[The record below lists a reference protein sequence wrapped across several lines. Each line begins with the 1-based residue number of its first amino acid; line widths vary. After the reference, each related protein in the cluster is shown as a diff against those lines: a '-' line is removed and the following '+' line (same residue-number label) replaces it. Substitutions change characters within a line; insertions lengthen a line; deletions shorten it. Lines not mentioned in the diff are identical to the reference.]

1 MRIGRHTRRIRL
13 QKIARSTAGPPLRPR
28 IYRIVTIRG
37 PHTQR
42 VLRVVLV
49 LGAVLGACA
58 AGTSPAATPSA
69 GTPLA
74 RHAPLPLFDAH
85 IHYSEPAWSIL
96 TPQQAIA
103 RLREAGVVRAI
114 VSSSP
119 DEGTLKLH
127 EAAPDMVVP
136 FLRPYRGEIGPS
148 AWARDGTTVA
158 YVRSRYRPGLHRGI
172 GEIHLSAGDVDL
184 PVVRQVVEFAV
195 AEKLWLQIHTDARGI
210 EEVMRGP
217 ASGTRVLWAHAGQFA
232 TPAEIARLLERYPQ
246 MWVELA
252 GRSDIGT
259 ADGIDGAWR
268 DLFLRFPDRFMAG
281 SDTWINAQW
290 ERLVDIE
297 RSNQAW
303 LAQLPPDLARRIAS
317 GTAEALFP
325 LSR

>member
-1 MRIGRHTRRIRL
+1 MRAL
-13 QKIARSTAGPPLRPR
+13 A
-28 IYRIVTIRG
+28 
-37 PHTQR
+37 
-42 VLRVVLV
+42 VVAALV
-49 LGAVLGACA
+49 LACA
-58 AGTSPAATPSA
+58 PPPPAGVTASPRPADTTAPARPATAAGAAT
-69 GTPLA
+69 
-74 RHAPLPLFDAH
+74 LPLFDAH

-103 RLREAGVVRAI
+103 RLREAGVTRAV

-119 DEGTLKLH
+119 DEGTMKLY
-127 EAAPDMVVP
+127 EAAPEMVVP

-158 YVRSRYRPGLHRGI
+158 YVRSKYRPGIHRGI

-184 PVVRQVVEFAV
+184 PVVRQVIQLAV

-259 ADGIDGAWR
+259 ADGIDAAWR
-268 DLFLRFPDRFMAG
+268 DLFVRFPDRFMAG
-281 SDTWINAQW
+281 SDTWINPQW
-290 ERLVDIE
+290 ERLAEIHTST
-297 RSNQAW
+297 RSW
-303 LAQLPPDLARRIAS
+303 LAQLPADLARRIAS
-317 GTAEALFP
+317 GNAEALFP
-325 LSR
+325 AGR